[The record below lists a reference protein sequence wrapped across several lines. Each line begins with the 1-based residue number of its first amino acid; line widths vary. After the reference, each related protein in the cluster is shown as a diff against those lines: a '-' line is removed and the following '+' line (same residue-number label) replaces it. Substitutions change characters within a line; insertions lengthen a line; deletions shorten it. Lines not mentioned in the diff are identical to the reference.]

1 MTTWIQFAKNHWR
14 VLAIG
19 SAAVLIL
26 LTGFVLSQHRQP
38 EAAAATNVF
47 DPATG
52 ASGADTA
59 IMNGGTSSGSTQ
71 VARHSAPSSTA
82 GSAAMAVNPVANS
95 SAPGFV
101 DVKGAVNK
109 PGLYQVTSSMRVAD
123 VIQLAQGMQPQ
134 ADQQQVN
141 LAAKVT
147 DQQVVYVPA
156 KGEQLPA
163 IATAAP
169 SPAPATTT
177 AAGGSPASGGVGSSE
192 KVNLNT
198 ADVAAFQK
206 LSGVGQKKA
215 EKIIAYRQQH
225 GNFKSVDDLK
235 NVSGFGEKT
244 VAKYK
249 DQLTV

>member
-1 MTTWIQFAKNHWR
+1 
-14 VLAIG
+14 
-19 SAAVLIL
+19 
-26 LTGFVLSQHRQP
+26 
-38 EAAAATNVF
+38 
-47 DPATG
+47 
-52 ASGADTA
+52 
-59 IMNGGTSSGSTQ
+59 
-71 VARHSAPSSTA
+71 
-82 GSAAMAVNPVANS
+82 
-95 SAPGFV
+95 
-101 DVKGAVNK
+101 
-109 PGLYQVTSSMRVAD
+109 MRVAD

-156 KGEQLPA
+156 RGEQLPA
-163 IATAAP
+163 IATATP
-169 SPAPATTT
+169 SPTPATTT
-177 AAGGSPASGGVGSSE
+177 AGGGSPASTSAGSSE

>member
-14 VLAIG
+14 VLAIV

-26 LTGFVLSQHRQP
+26 LTGLVLSQHRQP
-38 EAAAATNVF
+38 EAAVATNVF
-47 DPATG
+47 DPTAGASGADPTMMSGSQSSHGRAAGASSVATG
-52 ASGADTA
+52 ASGA
-59 IMNGGTSSGSTQ
+59 
-71 VARHSAPSSTA
+71 
-82 GSAAMAVNPVANS
+82 AVNLATTS

-163 IATAAP
+163 IATATP
-169 SPAPATTT
+169 SPTPATTT
-177 AAGGSPASGGVGSSE
+177 AGGGSPASTSAGSSE